1 MLFGTFS
8 LAGDGL
14 GVLDT
19 VFIRL
24 IYWGLHWIVII
35 SRVTGKDR
43 GSKDLLLCLL
53 LIIDIELLIKVI
65 LIDNLVFVLY
75 YLENFYCNFHCMRM
89 VFRWELFILEW
100 EYFCAS

>member
-35 SRVTGKDR
+35 SRVTGKDG

-53 LIIDIELLIKVI
+53 LMIDIVLFDKMI
-65 LIDNLVFVLY
+65 LMGNLVFALY
-75 YLENFYCNFHCMRM
+75 YLGIFCCNFHYMKI
-89 VFRWELFILEW
+89 VFR
-100 EYFCAS
+100 